1 MTLSIGLSLAAR
13 PPEAVKG
20 AVTSVASY
28 AVAVGIVLIT
38 GMIVCLYYLW
48 AQPRKDRSNEP
59 QG

>member
-13 PPEAVKG
+13 PPEAIIG
-20 AVTSVASY
+20 SGTSVASY

-48 AQPRKDRSNEP
+48 AQPRKDRRNEP